1 VTAAGAQG
9 AEWVNSTDRRQWIHD
24 GTLWRERPFQDR
36 LIGHGIGW
44 KDPGGTIPNG
54 ATWQDQV
61 HTRVA
66 FWKVRDDTALR
77 FSGYF
82 GCYVSAGTGRVYT
95 SVWVNQTQA
104 GGNPPPDKEIAGH
117 AFFNDVHHKT
127 LGVNIT
133 LSGADA
139 PNAGNHSA
147 DIMVMSPDSPT
158 LKYDLNDW
166 WALTVW
172 EVGL

>member
-1 VTAAGAQG
+1 VTVAGKKADEWINSRDRR
-9 AEWVNSTDRRQWIHD
+9 EWVHD
-24 GTLWRERPFQDR
+24 GTLWRERPWQDR

-44 KDPGGTIPNG
+44 GPPSTISNS
-54 ATWQDQV
+54 TIWQDQTQ
-61 HTRVA
+61 TRVG
-66 FWKVRDDTALR
+66 FKKLRDDTALR

-82 GCYVSAGTGRVYT
+82 GCHASAGTGRVYT

-117 AFFNDVHHKT
+117 AFFNDVHHKS
-127 LGVNIT
+127 LGVNMI

-139 PNAGNHSA
+139 PNAGSHSA

-158 LKYDLNDW
+158 IKCDYNDW

-172 EVGL
+172 EVMP